1 MELLWNLIAEVAHI
15 LWTGVGAEAVGS
27 YWCPKQAHSFT
38 HSHSLT
44 LTQTQNTNK
53 HTQTHTYTY
62 MIKTAQSNS
71 DTDKHRII
79 GSYWCPKQAHS
90 WTHFPIQITNTYTKT
105 QTQTHIH
112 KDTYTITQTHSDRD
126 KHSHIGSHWA
136 QNYFTT
142 PSIFITDSWPEALS
156 QILFSFQ
163 KQKHSSADKHFAAVH
178 WLCSKAF
185 LQASTFGPFSNPIEK
200 HFQITFTRCSE
211 EGIVWDVVVLEV
223 SWLLVRPGGT
233 RVWVGSTSTVAAAA
247 SPPPAFPHQTS
258 PSTATCVLS
267 RRLLQTRRLSQLHAE
282 GNTAFWHTC
291 GISGPPVYWHYL
303 HRCS

>member
-1 MELLWNLIAEVAHI
+1 MTQTNTESLDHIDAQNKHTAEP
-15 LWTGVGAEAVGS
+15 TS
-27 YWCPKQAHSFT
+27 PSKSP
-38 HSHSLT
+38 T
-44 LTQTQNTNK
+44 LTQKHKHKHKHIYTNTHTQLHK
-53 HTQTHTYTY
+53 HTVTEINTVTLDHT
-62 MIKTAQSNS
+62 
-71 DTDKHRII
+71 D
-79 GSYWCPKQAHS
+79 
-90 WTHFPIQITNTYTKT
+90 
-105 QTQTHIH
+105 
-112 KDTYTITQTHSDRD
+112 
-126 KHSHIGSHWA
+126 A

-223 SWLLVRPGGT
+223 SWLLVRGGGT

-247 SPPPAFPHQTS
+247 PVP
-258 PSTATCVLS
+258 
-267 RRLLQTRRLSQLHAE
+267 LLLPFLTKPLHPLPLVSLADGFCRQDYLNCMQKAIRYSDTHVE
-282 GNTAFWHTC
+282 FRDLLFTD
-291 GISGPPVYWHYL
+291 YL